1 MDNLIEDPRERN
13 SVASMNT
20 WVWHPAFKIAD
31 DFQASL
37 KKEPPIPPVTYVP
50 MAK

>member
-1 MDNLIEDPRERN
+1 M
-13 SVASMNT
+13 ASMNT

-37 KKEPPIPPVTYVP
+37 KKADSAGDGRSLLPTG
-50 MAK
+50 K